1 MAQQEIDAAL
11 IACNVNL
18 IYICYSFSHSLLSSI
33 YRMAGDAL
41 LIILVTVAM
50 LVFDGMSVLL
60 LYASF
65 LPFMCA
71 YLLVVKKR
79 VRKYGEDD
87 MLAKRK
93 QSRTVMDNLPL

>member
-1 MAQQEIDAAL
+1 
-11 IACNVNL
+11 
-18 IYICYSFSHSLLSSI
+18 
-33 YRMAGDAL
+33 MAGDAL

-93 QSRTVMDNLPL
+93 QSRTVMDTFGGIHGIGGEQCFSYFSDRFS